1 MRSGSFR
8 SLVSPAL
15 WSQDPEKISPE
26 KAGPENKEGPD
37 SIEGPNK
44 EIPDKLSPD
53 KDHRRLYGPGECE
66 IEQ

>member
-1 MRSGSFR
+1 MSGSFR

-15 WSQDPEKISPE
+15 WSQDPEKISPD

-37 SIEGPNK
+37 SMEGPDE

-53 KDHRRLYGPGECE
+53 MTFEDYKEGPEKFS
-66 IEQ
+66 